1 MKDVVKVAITKS
13 AAFRLTKTGTRCKI
27 YDRVAKYSVV
37 DGFVVNNPK
46 IPHKVL

>member
-1 MKDVVKVAITKS
+1 VGITKS

-37 DGFVVNNPK
+37 MD
-46 IPHKVL
+46 LS

>member
-1 MKDVVKVAITKS
+1 MRDIVKVAITKS

-37 DGFVVNNPK
+37 MD
-46 IPHKVL
+46 LS